1 MQVKVELLLTLT
13 IYPLLFLMGWFF
25 WNWRKRAKKLLIIEP
40 IRKKLHVVFTVPG
53 LRMAALFLWS
63 GIELFGSAYLLV
75 AYLTEE
81 HFEPIE

>member
-25 WNWRKRAKKLLIIEP
+25 WKWRNRVDKLLRIEP
-40 IRKKLHVVFTVPG
+40 LRKKVHIVFTVPG

-63 GIELFGSAYLLV
+63 GVELFGSVYFLIV
-75 AYLTEE
+75 YISED
-81 HFEPIE
+81 FNPIA